1 MFWIFIS
8 NYLTWSNS
16 QNLKYVSMMSAHEGD
31 NGTFLILA
39 VLLYRIWKYTWS
51 FLMIM
56 KSLCGTTLPAIHLI
70 HLYQGHCWLGQ

>member
-16 QNLKYVSMMSAHEGD
+16 QNFKYVSMMSSHEGD
-31 NGTFLILA
+31 NGTFLMLA
-39 VLLYRIWKYTWS
+39 VLLYRIWKYSWS
-51 FLMIM
+51 SLMIM